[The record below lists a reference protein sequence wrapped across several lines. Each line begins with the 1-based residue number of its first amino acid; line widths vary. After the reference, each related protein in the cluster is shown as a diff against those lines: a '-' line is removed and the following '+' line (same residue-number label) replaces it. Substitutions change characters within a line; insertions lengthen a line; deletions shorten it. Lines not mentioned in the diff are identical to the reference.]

1 MEFFINP
8 LTFKHSL
15 TKWRLFLHALK
26 ISPLFPP
33 REIRLPRSIEFHS
46 RNGRNSGYSNERIH
60 RRPTYDS
67 IRFSQGGKKKL
78 ISIEI
83 SAEFFVN
90 LRRKVSRFFFLLWNN
105 ISTCINIELVEYKIF
120 LNFFFT
126 REISIILFDN

>member
-67 IRFSQGGKKKL
+67 IRFSQGGKKK
-78 ISIEI
+78 IN
-83 SAEFFVN
+83 FHRN
-90 LRRKVSRFFFLLWNN
+90 LRRIFRESSKKSFSFLFPFMKQYFN
-105 ISTCINIELVEYKIF
+105 VY
-120 LNFFFT
+120 
-126 REISIILFDN
+126 

>member
-83 SAEFFVN
+83 SAEFRESSKKSF
-90 LRRKVSRFFFLLWNN
+90 SFLFPFMKQYFYYFN
-105 ISTCINIELVEYKIF
+105 VY
-120 LNFFFT
+120 
-126 REISIILFDN
+126 